1 MNSLFSLSAVILA
14 GGASARMGAPKALLR
29 WRGEPVAARLARIFV
44 EACGEAWIVL
54 GHGAAAVHAGLPVVR
69 GARVVV
75 NPDPGRGMLSSLQ
88 CGLRAARG
96 SAGVFFLPVDYPA
109 IAGRTIAAMC
119 EAWYRAPWTPIMA
132 PRHGGRRGHPVL
144 VSRAVAGELLRL
156 DSGRPAHTVIRA
168 SEERVRY
175 VDVDD
180 AAIHRDADD
189 PESFAALEREF
200 GR

>member
-1 MNSLFSLSAVILA
+1 MNTPSSLSAVILA
-14 GGASARMGAPKALLR
+14 GGASTRMGAPKALLR

-44 EACGEAWIVL
+44 EAAGEAWIVL
-54 GHGAAAVHAGLPVVR
+54 GHGSEAIQAELPAVR

-75 NPDPGRGMLSSLQ
+75 NPEPERGMLSSLQ

-96 SAGVFFLPVDYPA
+96 ANGVFFLPVDYPA
-109 IAGRTIAAMC
+109 IDSRTIAAMRA
-119 EAWYRAPWTPIMA
+119 EWYRAPWTRILA

-144 VSRAVAGELLRL
+144 VSRCVAEELLRL
-156 DSGRPAHTVIRA
+156 GPACAVHTVIRA
-168 SEERVRY
+168 GEERLRY

-200 GR
+200 SR